1 MPAKNKLILL
11 LFLLLAIACGDDGY
25 GGGSS
30 RSSPPPETEETI
42 EPVDFST
49 RLNNQLLIAGENCSG
64 GETTEV
70 NGERVI
76 CSSNQWLITI
86 DDVNTCSAS
95 GACTEVGIFPII
107 GEVQEI
113 DINDPIFRF
122 FAIIPRSEIT
132 IQQQNILNDVQ
143 VRSDLSGGN
152 AVVIF
157 K

>member
-1 MPAKNKLILL
+1 MRAKNNFVLSLL
-11 LFLLLAIACGDDGY
+11 LLLAVACGDDGY

-30 RSSPPPETEETI
+30 RSDPPQTEEVT

-86 DDVNTCSAS
+86 DNVNTCSPS

-107 GEVQEI
+107 GEVQQN
-113 DINDPIFRF
+113 DIVDPTFRF
-122 FAIIPRSEIT
+122 FTIIPRSEIT

-152 AVVIF
+152 AVVVF